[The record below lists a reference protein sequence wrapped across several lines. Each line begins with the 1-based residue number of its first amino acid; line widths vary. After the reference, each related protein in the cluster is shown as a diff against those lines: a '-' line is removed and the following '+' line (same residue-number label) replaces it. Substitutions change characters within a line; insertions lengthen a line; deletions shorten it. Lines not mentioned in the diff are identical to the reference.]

1 MTTPGPHKIMV
12 KGLSVHFKV
21 NFDRLLRVGFFLLKW
36 ELDVLCHLFSTVLLN
51 FLPKI
56 CPHLRWLVLVYHR
69 VEVPIDV
76 LLTRMS
82 QQFFRS
88 GPRYWVRILE
98 IGVTI
103 AYFHNLLLQMRVLKF
118 SLASRSHILFQ
129 STLLLAALSSRFG
142 IVESLLHGTRTVAS
156 CVVYNI
162 SSRESAVEIL
172 GFRPWT
178 R

>member
-1 MTTPGPHKIMV
+1 M
-12 KGLSVHFKV
+12 
-21 NFDRLLRVGFFLLKW
+21 
-36 ELDVLCHLFSTVLLN
+36 
-51 FLPKI
+51 
-56 CPHLRWLVLVYHR
+56 LVYHR

-103 AYFHNLLLQMRVLKF
+103 AYFHNLLLQVRVLKF

-172 GFRPWT
+172 GFRP
-178 R
+178 